1 MPAAHLKLWPLRSM
15 SALLDCLVL
24 GLLGGIGFT
33 MSIFIADLAFPDA
46 SMLRAAKLGARSSPV
61 WAVDFSVRASCAAPT
76 LHNAEYL
83 TLHRY

>member
-46 SMLRAAKLGARSSPV
+46 SMLRAAKL
-61 WAVDFSVRASCAAPT
+61 AVLGPRRCGRWTSRCAPRAPHQHSIMQST
-76 LHNAEYL
+76 
-83 TLHRY
+83 